1 MKTLFELLAVGN
13 IVDKKEVNWGYL
25 SLLVEVDG
33 DGYVILVEESD
44 SGVSVVES
52 NQYSL
57 SEARDIFADQR

>member
-33 DGYVILVEESD
+33 DGYVILVEDSD

>member
-44 SGVSVVES
+44 SGELVTTTLVCSF
-52 NQYSL
+52 QTK
-57 SEARDIFADQR
+57 